1 MIDQE
6 KCIVI
11 PQEKISETALMGL
24 VEEFILREG
33 TDYGSQEV
41 TLTKKKEQVLRQ
53 LKNKTAII
61 VYSTLTENTSIMSA
75 SELRQQ
81 KTD

>member
-1 MIDQE
+1 MQEQE

-11 PQEKISETALMGL
+11 PRDRLSEAALQGL

-41 TLTKKKEQVLRQ
+41 SFPKKKEQVFRQ
-53 LKNKTAII
+53 LDRGDAVI
-61 VYSTLTENTSIMSA
+61 VYSTMTENTTIMTRSDFA
-75 SELRQQ
+75 RLGLQ
-81 KTD
+81 